1 MHEDYSQ
8 DNEDDAKEDYSGSGD
23 SEAGEIED
31 GSDMK
36 YRHTG
41 LIGTRFSMV
50 LIVTST
56 FLIIN

>member
-36 YRHTG
+36 YELCHWM
-41 LIGTRFSMV
+41 SMDV
-50 LIVTST
+50 HDC
-56 FLIIN
+56 